1 MKTSGTKGGRRK
13 LQAASSTF
21 SAVRYGQIRQYD
33 IANGPGIRASVFVT
47 GCTRHCV
54 NCFNP
59 EYQDFHAGTEWTEK
73 ETALLLQYLRQDTNG
88 GLTFLGGEPME
99 NAADLAALAGSVKA
113 ALPNTSIWVYS
124 GFTYEEIVTDPEKR
138 NLLDLCDVLVD
149 GPFVE
154 ALKDPGL
161 YFRGSSN
168 QRVIDLAKS
177 RTAGK
182 AVLLWPDG
190 R

>member
-1 MKTSGTKGGRRK
+1 M
-13 LQAASSTF
+13 
-21 SAVRYGQIRQYD
+21 RYGQIRQYD
-33 IANGPGIRASVFVT
+33 IANGPGIRATVFVT

-59 EYQDFHAGTEWTEK
+59 EYQDFQAGQEWTDA
-73 ETALLLQYLRQDTNG
+73 ETTQLLSYLQAPVNG

-99 NAADLAALAGSVKA
+99 NAADLAKLAERVKQA
-113 ALPNTSIWVYS
+113 MPQKSIWVYS
-124 GFTYEEIVTDPEKR
+124 GYLYEEILADPEKAA
-138 NLLDLCDVLVD
+138 LLHWCDVLVD
-149 GPFVE
+149 GPFVD

-168 QRVIDLAKS
+168 QRIIDVAKS
-177 RTAGK
+177 REAGEP
-182 AVLLWPDG
+182 VLLWPDG